1 MRIHL
6 RGATATG
13 AWLFSGLFVGLF
25 GAFPVFAQVE
35 DPPGTSSAEADAF
48 DEIVVK
54 GLRNSLADALQ
65 TKRSSSLVVEAISS
79 ENIGQLPDITIA
91 ESLVRL
97 PGING
102 ARDRGNESQAVVR
115 GMGPRLVLGL
125 VNGRE
130 VASSEPNRNIRWE
143 IYPAEIVSSLQVYK
157 SQSADLVAGG
167 VAGTIDLRTISP
179 LDYAGE
185 SLVVRAGPTYYE
197 AADDIPDY
205 SAWGF
210 RGSASL
216 VGKLSP
222 TLGGSIA
229 VTVQDQQNGYPSF
242 QGWGYNDDTIGGLP
256 GDVNGDGTPDYTPW
270 GAQTEIKKLD
280 QSRHGAAGS
289 LQWRPT
295 DSLEFKYDAV
305 WSRVDIAEDQD
316 QTWFSRN
323 GTWGNWDGGN
333 NAAYNAPG
341 ASYDFVGRNIV
352 GATVEWGSVTNVIA
366 EYDEDKSTFS
376 TGLNGKLS
384 GEVWLLEL
392 DGSYSEAE
400 RENTWAAVM
409 TELNPQFTTFEM
421 RDGIEPSVTVSEDTA
436 DPANQFAP
444 DWLAGVHAGPEK
456 VDDTLYA
463 FRADLSREL
472 GGGESFLNGFSTGVR
487 YSTREKK
494 HRSSTWNQFAPAG
507 GISIPAD
514 MLSSYT
520 VQAFT
525 VPGVLTGDFAAL
537 SEFVYGGF
545 NDPGNSEVLEDRWQV
560 DEDVVEAYAKLD
572 FASDALGIPMEGN
585 VGARLVQV
593 DTTSAGFESVGGG
606 PLTWITVEH
615 DYSEMLP
622 SLNLNFFP
630 NDEVILRT
638 GIARVMARPPLDE
651 LRAGRSRDDPEI
663 APPPLTASGGNPEL
677 DPFLAWQADLSAEWY
692 FAEEALVAV
701 ALYYKDVDS
710 HIGYSTV
717 PVTIDGD
724 TYALSGPA
732 NGDGGHIQ
740 GAEVTFQTPFSF
752 IPALRNFGI
761 YSNYAYVDSNIQEF
775 YPPGNPLTGTGLARN
790 TGTLDLWYSGEK
802 FEARLGYK
810 YHSEY
815 SLIFGWTGSDVRT
828 LLPESILG
836 LSMSY
841 QLTEQLGIRAQANN
855 LTNEE
860 LRIYRDNNPHRLGRF
875 DEYGPNYL
883 VDFTYSF

>member
-6 RGATATG
+6 RSAIATCASVLI
-13 AWLFSGLFVGLF
+13 ALPL
-25 GAFPVFAQVE
+25 FAQ
-35 DPPGTSSAEADAF
+35 DDDQRDTSQTDAGAY

-65 TKRSSSLVVEAISS
+65 TKRQSTLVVEAISS

-130 VASSEPNRNIRWE
+130 VASSEPDRNIRWE
-143 IYPAEIVSSLQVYK
+143 IYPSEIVSSLQVYK
-157 SQSADLVAGG
+157 SQSADLVSGG
-167 VAGTIDLRTISP
+167 VAGTVDLRTISP
-179 LDYAGE
+179 LDYTGE

-197 AADDIPDY
+197 AAADIPDY

-222 TLGGSIA
+222 SLGGSVAI
-229 VTVQDQQNGYPSF
+229 TVQDQQNGFPSL
-242 QGWGYNDDTIGGLP
+242 QGWGYNDDTIGGQP

-280 QSRHGAAGS
+280 QSRQGVAGS
-289 LQWRPT
+289 LQWRPSE
-295 DSLEFKYDAV
+295 SLELKYDAV
-305 WSRVDIAEDQD
+305 WSSVDIAEEQD

-333 NAAYNAPG
+333 NGSYNAPG
-341 ASYDFVGRNIV
+341 ASYDFIGRDIV
-352 GATVEWGSVTNVIA
+352 AATVEFGSVTNVIA
-366 EYDEDKSTFS
+366 QYDEDKSTFS
-376 TGLNGKLS
+376 TGLNGKLI
-384 GEVWLLEL
+384 GEVWSLEL

-409 TELNPQFTTFEM
+409 TELYPQFTSFEM
-421 RDGIEPSVTVSEDTA
+421 RDGMDPSVVVSDDTA
-436 DPANQFAP
+436 DTANQFAP
-444 DWLAGVHAGPEK
+444 DWLAGVHDGPEK
-456 VDDTLYA
+456 VDDNLYA

-472 GGGESFLNGFSTGVR
+472 GSGESLLNGFSTGVR
-487 YSTREKK
+487 YATREKK
-494 HRSSTWNQFAPAG
+494 HRRSSWNQFAPAG
-507 GISIPAD
+507 GVLIPAD
-514 MLSSYT
+514 MLNSYA
-520 VQAFT
+520 VKAFSA
-525 VPGVLTGDFAAL
+525 PRVLTGDFAAL

-545 NDPGNSEVLEDRWQV
+545 SDPGNSEVLDDRWEV
-560 DEDVVEAYAKLD
+560 DEDVIEVYAKLD
-572 FASDALGIPMEGN
+572 FASDAFGMPMEGN
-585 VGARLVQV
+585 FGARLVDV
-593 DTTSAGFESVGGG
+593 DTASFGFESVGGG
-606 PLTWITVEH
+606 PLTGITVGH
-615 DYSEMLP
+615 DYSEVLP

-630 NDEVILRT
+630 NDELVLRF
-638 GIARVMARPPLDE
+638 GVARVMARPPLAE
-651 LRAGRSRDDPEI
+651 LRAGRSRDDP
-663 APPPLTASGGNPEL
+663 ATTPPPLTASGGNPEL
-677 DPFLAWQADLSAEWY
+677 DPFLAWQADLSTEWY
-692 FAEEALVAV
+692 FADEALVAV

-717 PVTIDGD
+717 PITIDGD
-724 TYALSGPA
+724 IYALSGPA

-740 GAEVTFQTPFSF
+740 GAEITFQTPFSF
-752 IPALRNFGI
+752 VPALSNFGV

-775 YPPGNPLTGTGLARN
+775 YPPGNPLTGSGLARH
-790 TGTLDLWYSGEK
+790 TGTFDLWYSGEK

-841 QLTEQLGIRAQANN
+841 QVTEQLGIRAQANN
-855 LTNEE
+855 LTNET

-875 DEYGPNYL
+875 DEYGPSYL